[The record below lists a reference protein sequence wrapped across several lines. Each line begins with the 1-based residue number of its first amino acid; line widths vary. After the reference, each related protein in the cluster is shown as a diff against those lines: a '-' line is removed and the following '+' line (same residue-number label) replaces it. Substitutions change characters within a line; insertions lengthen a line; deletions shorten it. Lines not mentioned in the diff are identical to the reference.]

1 MSNDT
6 NIIQKIESLEFKVK
20 LMISERLQLQTELK
34 SMQLEVTKLQ
44 TAMLEKNDDI
54 KNFQNQHKITKI
66 ANVVSDTTKSNVEL
80 RMLLNDYIREID
92 KCIAHLSE

>member
-1 MSNDT
+1 MRNDT

>member
-6 NIIQKIESLEFKVK
+6 NIIKKIESLEYKVK

>member
-1 MSNDT
+1 MNSNNT
-6 NIIQKIESLEFKVK
+6 IIEKVESLEFKLK
-20 LMISERLQLQTELK
+20 LLISERVQLQNDLK
-34 SMQLEVTKLQ
+34 ASQLEIVKLQ

-80 RMLLNDYIREID
+80 RMLLNEYIREID

>member
-6 NIIQKIESLEFKVK
+6 NIIQKIESLEYKVK